1 MCHIPLKNRPIALQL
16 LLNQYLKVMTTTLK
30 TMTDEE
36 LVGCYAQGNN
46 AAFDVLLNRHKDNVY
61 SYIYFI
67 VRNTELAE
75 DIFQE
80 TFVKAII
87 TIKQGRYTENG
98 KFRAWISRIA
108 HNLIIDNFRQE
119 KNEQLISNDE
129 FEIDLFNNQKF
140 SDGTIEDEL
149 VRTQILADVKKLVE
163 YLPDN
168 QKEVLTLRYYQDLSF
183 KEIADITGVSINTA
197 LGRMRYAILNMRR
210 MAEEKNMIL
219 TMD

>member
-1 MCHIPLKNRPIALQL
+1 M
-16 LLNQYLKVMTTTLK
+16 TTLK
-30 TMTDEE
+30 FMTDEE
-36 LVGCYAQGNN
+36 LVDFYAQGNN
-46 AAFDVLLNRHKDNVY
+46 TAFDVLLSRHKNSIF

-80 TFVKAII
+80 TFVKAIV
-87 TIKQGRYTENG
+87 TIKQGKYTENG

-119 KNEQLISNDE
+119 KNEQMISNDDME
-129 FEIDLFNNQKF
+129 VDLFNNHKL

-149 VRTQILADVKKLVE
+149 VKEQILTDVKRLIE
-163 YLPDN
+163 YLPNN
-168 QKEVLTLRYYQDLSF
+168 QKEVLILRYYQDLSF
-183 KEIADITGVSINTA
+183 KEIADVTGVSINTA
-197 LGRMRYAILNMRR
+197 LGRMRYAILNMRK

-219 TMD
+219 TLD